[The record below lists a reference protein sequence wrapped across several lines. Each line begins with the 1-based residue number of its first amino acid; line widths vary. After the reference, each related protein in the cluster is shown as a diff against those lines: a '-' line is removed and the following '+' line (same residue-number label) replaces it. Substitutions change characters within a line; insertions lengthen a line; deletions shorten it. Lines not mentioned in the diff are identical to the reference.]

1 MNIIIAAV
9 GRLRSGPEQA
19 LIDSYIK
26 RLPWSVEVRE
36 IEARAKNNPPAQAKQ
51 ESDGLLAAIPAGAK
65 ILCLDS
71 RGKGYDSE
79 QFASRL
85 GRWRDEGER
94 TLVVVIGGADGLSEE
109 VINNAHLVLSF
120 GSVTWPHMLV
130 RVLLTEQL
138 YRAHC
143 ILTGHPYHRGH

>member
-19 LIDSYIK
+19 LIDTYIK

-36 IEARAKNNPPAQAKQ
+36 IEVRAKTDPVTQAKQ
-51 ESDGLLAAIPAGAK
+51 EADGLLAAIPPDAK
-65 ILCLDS
+65 VVCLDS
-71 RGKGYDSE
+71 RGKSLDSE
-79 QFASRL
+79 KFANQI
-85 GRWRDEGER
+85 GTWRDDGEK
-94 TLVVVIGGADGLSEE
+94 TLVVVIGGADGLSAE
-109 VINNAHLVLSF
+109 VVNKAHLVVSF